1 MWAEAVQNLAW
12 AKRHSRSARWPAW
25 EAPDLLVLDLRECF
39 GGWVESGVVR
49 IARDDADDS

>member
-1 MWAEAVQNLAW
+1 MWAETVQNLAW
-12 AKRHSRSARWPAW
+12 AKRHPRSARWPAW

-49 IARDDADDS
+49 VARDDAEDN